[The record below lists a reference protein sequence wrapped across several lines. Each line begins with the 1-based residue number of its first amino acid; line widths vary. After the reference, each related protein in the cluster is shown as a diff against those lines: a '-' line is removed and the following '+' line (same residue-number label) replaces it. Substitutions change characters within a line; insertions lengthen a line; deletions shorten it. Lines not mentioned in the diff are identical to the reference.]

1 MEISPALIITLL
13 LAGFIVLTI
22 ISGIRIV
29 PQGYKYIVQ
38 RLGKY
43 HSTLQPGLNLIIPYI
58 DSVAAQVTTKD
69 IVMDVPDQEVI
80 TKDNSV
86 IQVNAVAFISL
97 IHPEK
102 AIYGV
107 DDYEQAI
114 INIMQT
120 TLRSI
125 IGEMKLDDALSS
137 RELIKTRIREMT
149 SDDIADWGVLLK
161 SVEIQDI
168 KPSATMQHA
177 MEEQAAA
184 ERSRRAMV
192 TRADGEKQSAILSA
206 EGRLEASKRDAEA
219 QVVLANASK
228 QSIQAVTESIADKE
242 LPAMYLLGQ
251 RYIEAIETAASA
263 ENSKTILLPA
273 DLHAAIKG
281 LLGQR

>member
-1 MEISPALIITLL
+1 MEISATLIIVLIL
-13 LAGFIVLTI
+13 VGFIVLTI

-29 PQGYKYIVQ
+29 PQGAKYIVQ

-43 HSTLQPGLNLIIPYI
+43 HSTLLPGLNLIIPYI
-58 DSVAAQVTTKD
+58 DGVAAQVTTKD
-69 IVMDVPDQEVI
+69 IVMDIPDQEVI
-80 TKDNSV
+80 TKDNAV
-86 IQVNAVAFISL
+86 IRVNAVAFINL

-107 DDYEQAI
+107 DNYEHAI
-114 INIMQT
+114 VNIMQT

-137 RELIKTRIREMT
+137 REVIKTRIRETT

-168 KPSATMQHA
+168 TPSPTMQQA

-219 QVVLANASK
+219 QVVLAEASK
-228 QSIQAVTESIADKE
+228 QAIQAVTESISDKE

-251 RYIEAIETAASA
+251 RYIEAIEKTASS
-263 ENSKTILLPA
+263 ENSKIILLPA
-273 DLHAAIKG
+273 DLHAAVKG
-281 LLGQR
+281 LLGK

>member
-1 MEISPALIITLL
+1 MEISATLIIVLIL
-13 LAGFIVLTI
+13 VGFIILTI
-22 ISGIRIV
+22 ISGIRLV
-29 PQGYKYIVQ
+29 PQGSKYIIQ

-43 HSTLQPGLNLIIPYI
+43 HKTLLPGLNFIIPYI
-58 DSVAAQVTTKD
+58 DGVAARVTTKD
-69 IVMDVPDQEVI
+69 IVMDIPDQEVI
-80 TKDNSV
+80 TKDNAV
-86 IQVNAVAFISL
+86 IRVNAVAFINL

-107 DDYEQAI
+107 DSYEHAI
-114 INIMQT
+114 VNIMQT

-125 IGEMKLDDALSS
+125 IGEMKLDDALAS
-137 RELIKTRIREMT
+137 REVIKAKIRETT

-168 KPSATMQHA
+168 TPSATMQQA

-219 QVVLANASK
+219 QVVLAEASK
-228 QSIQAVTESIADKE
+228 RAIQAVTESIADKE

-251 RYIEAIETAASA
+251 RYIEAIEQAASSD
-263 ENSKTILLPA
+263 NSKTILLPA
-273 DLHAAIKG
+273 DLHAAVKG
-281 LLGQR
+281 LLGK